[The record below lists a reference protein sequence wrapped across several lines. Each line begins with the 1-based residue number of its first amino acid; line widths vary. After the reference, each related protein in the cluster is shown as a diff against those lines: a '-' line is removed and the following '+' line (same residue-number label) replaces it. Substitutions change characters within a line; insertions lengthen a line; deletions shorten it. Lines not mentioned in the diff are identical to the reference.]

1 MLVENPS
8 GDRFELR
15 HTCRTSVG
23 KTGMDQYQISIEQRP
38 HYLRVRVKGENT
50 GETIRRYLAD
60 IYEACLRLGQRNV
73 LLIVSLHGPGMSMLD
88 VYKAVAAGFDE
99 AAGTGIR
106 AAYVDLLDHSL
117 ANMHLAE
124 NVAMTRGLPVRTFKD
139 IEAAEAWLLAG
150 HTA

>member
-1 MLVENPS
+1 M
-8 GDRFELR
+8 DR
-15 HTCRTSVG
+15 
-23 KTGMDQYQISIEQRP
+23 YQISFEQRP
-38 HYLRVRVKGENT
+38 RYLYATVRGDNT

-60 IYEACLRLGQRNV
+60 IREACLRFAQRNV
-73 LLIVSLHGPGMSMLD
+73 LLVVELQGPGMSMLD

-117 ANMHLAE
+117 ANMLLAE

-139 IEAAEAWLLAG
+139 VAAAEAWLLAE
-150 HTA
+150 AVA